1 MWQWGWWAPSGG
13 NFGLS
18 DVTMSTLAP
27 INYKLGFSFAN
38 KPADA
43 STPVGFAAYDAQRV
57 CSFGSQHPGGAN
69 FAPVGGSVRFL
80 KDTTAMTTLRALGT
94 WARGEVVSSDS
105 Y

>member
-38 KPADA
+38 KPPDA
-43 STPVGFAAYDAQRV
+43 SSHGGLRRV
-57 CSFGSQHPGGAN
+57 
-69 FAPVGGSVRFL
+69 
-80 KDTTAMTTLRALGT
+80 
-94 WARGEVVSSDS
+94 
-105 Y
+105 